1 MGRESY
7 CNGLTPAKMSKLAER
22 IKAFNKPLLPDMVQL
37 KYEAMTDNAFRFYR
51 ATCHLFYEDLST
63 VTDIPLTPLAWI
75 CGDLHLENFG
85 SYKGDNKLVYFDLN
99 DFDEG
104 VLAPASYELMRMLTS
119 IFIAFDAMD
128 IEKLKALKM
137 AQLFLKTYSATLAKG
152 KAISIEPRTAK
163 GIVCNFLTSAEKS
176 SEKDILKKRTINK
189 KSKVMLS
196 LEDERHF
203 NVNKKLKHELK
214 AHINEWIAN
223 SSDGPYN
230 YKVKSIIFRLAG
242 TGSIG
247 LKRYLFLLKSTNTKN
262 KYLFVDM
269 KQTRSSSVLPYT
281 IVQQLDWP
289 TQAERIITI
298 QQRMQNVSAALLSTT
313 VFREESY
320 VIQEL
325 QPVKDT
331 IKFKQLSDYRDMY
344 QVIDDMAALT
354 ASAQLRSGGIQ
365 GSAII
370 DELSAFGKDTGW
382 QEHLVKYAQKYA
394 GKVKRDYKQYLAD
407 YKAGIFANS

>member
-1 MGRESY
+1 M
-7 CNGLTPAKMSKLAER
+7 AKLSARL
-22 IKAFNKPLLPDMVQL
+22 KAFNQPLLPDMVQL
-37 KYEAMTDNAFRFYR
+37 KYEAMADNAFRFYR
-51 ATCHLFYEDLST
+51 GTCHLFYEDLST
-63 VTDIPLTPLAWI
+63 VTTIPLSPLTWI

-99 DFDEG
+99 DFDES

-119 IFIAFDAMD
+119 IFIAFDALD
-128 IEKLKALKM
+128 IEPVKALKM
-137 AQLFLKTYSATLAKG
+137 AQLYLKSYSATLAKG

-163 GIVCNFLTSAEKS
+163 GIVCEFLSAAERS
-176 SEKDILKKRTINK
+176 TARDVLKKRTISKKNK
-189 KSKVMLS
+189 IMLS

-203 NVNKKLKHELK
+203 KIDKKLKHELK

-230 YKVKSIIFRLAG
+230 YKVKSMVFRLAG

-247 LKRYLFLLKSTNTKN
+247 LKRYLFLLKSTTTKN

-269 KQTRSSSVLPYT
+269 KQSRQSSVMPYT
-281 IVQQLDWP
+281 KVQQLDWP
-289 TQAERIITI
+289 TEAERIITV

-313 VFREESY
+313 VFREEAY

-331 IKFKQLSDYRDMY
+331 IKFKLLKDQYRDIY

-370 DELSAFGKDTGW
+370 DELAAFGRDKGW
-382 QEHLVKYAQKYA
+382 QDHLVSYAKKYAA
-394 GKVKRDYKQYLAD
+394 KVKRDYKQYLAD
-407 YKAGIFANS
+407 YKAGVFK